1 MLLEVKDIQL
11 VRNGP
16 HNRFNLHKG
25 EILGFAG
32 LVGSGRTEL
41 ALGMMGALPT
51 VSKDVW
57 LRGEKVSLD
66 DPAQALACGIG
77 LLPESRKSEGLIT
90 AFSIR
95 ENISLNNLPKYQN
108 ASGLI
113 DKAKECASV
122 DALMRQLSIKAP
134 SGESLVV
141 NLSGGNQQKVVIA
154 RWINHHCD
162 VLVFDEPTRGIDV
175 GAKAQIYALMRS
187 LTEQGYAII
196 MISSELPEVIG
207 MCDRVAVSTRAPS
220 SRYWKR
226 PPSILKR
233 SCAMQQGAQVNTSI
247 NTAGTGRLRLNLA
260 RLLRSPAFYP
270 FVGLVVVTLVMI
282 LASDTFLTASN
293 LSNIARQVSINAII
307 AVGMTCVI
315 LTGGIDLSVGPVMA
329 LSGTLTAGLMVAGL
343 PPGLAIGAGLLVGV
357 AFGIGNGL
365 FVAYLHMPP
374 IIVTLATMGIARGFG
389 LMYTDGYPISGLPEW
404 FAFFGRAS
412 VFGLQVPILIML
424 ITYLAAYVLLQHT
437 RIGRYIYAIGG
448 NEEAVRLSGVRAARF
463 KLLVYGISGFTAAI
477 AGLVLTSRLMSGQPN
492 AGVSFELDAIAAV
505 VLGGAS
511 IAGGRGVI
519 IGTLLGAML
528 LGVLNNGLNMLGVSP
543 YVQSVIKGGI
553 ILLAIFISR
562 QRHR

>member
-1 MLLEVKDIQL
+1 
-11 VRNGP
+11 
-16 HNRFNLHKG
+16 
-25 EILGFAG
+25 
-32 LVGSGRTEL
+32 
-41 ALGMMGALPT
+41 
-51 VSKDVW
+51 
-57 LRGEKVSLD
+57 
-66 DPAQALACGIG
+66 
-77 LLPESRKSEGLIT
+77 
-90 AFSIR
+90 
-95 ENISLNNLPKYQN
+95 
-108 ASGLI
+108 
-113 DKAKECASV
+113 
-122 DALMRQLSIKAP
+122 
-134 SGESLVV
+134 
-141 NLSGGNQQKVVIA
+141 
-154 RWINHHCD
+154 
-162 VLVFDEPTRGIDV
+162 
-175 GAKAQIYALMRS
+175 
-187 LTEQGYAII
+187 
-196 MISSELPEVIG
+196 
-207 MCDRVAVSTRAPS
+207 
-220 SRYWKR
+220 
-226 PPSILKR
+226 
-233 SCAMQQGAQVNTSI
+233 MQQGAQVNTSI

-343 PPGLAIGAGLLVGV
+343 PPGLAIGVGLLVGV

-412 VFGLQVPILIML
+412 VLGLQVPILIML

-519 IGTLLGAML
+519 VGTLLGAML

>member
-1 MLLEVKDIQL
+1 
-11 VRNGP
+11 
-16 HNRFNLHKG
+16 
-25 EILGFAG
+25 
-32 LVGSGRTEL
+32 
-41 ALGMMGALPT
+41 
-51 VSKDVW
+51 
-57 LRGEKVSLD
+57 
-66 DPAQALACGIG
+66 
-77 LLPESRKSEGLIT
+77 
-90 AFSIR
+90 
-95 ENISLNNLPKYQN
+95 
-108 ASGLI
+108 
-113 DKAKECASV
+113 
-122 DALMRQLSIKAP
+122 
-134 SGESLVV
+134 
-141 NLSGGNQQKVVIA
+141 
-154 RWINHHCD
+154 
-162 VLVFDEPTRGIDV
+162 
-175 GAKAQIYALMRS
+175 
-187 LTEQGYAII
+187 
-196 MISSELPEVIG
+196 
-207 MCDRVAVSTRAPS
+207 
-220 SRYWKR
+220 
-226 PPSILKR
+226 
-233 SCAMQQGAQVNTSI
+233 MQQGAQVNTSI
-247 NTAGTGRLRLNLA
+247 NTANTGRLRLNVA

-329 LSGTLTAGLMVAGL
+329 LSGTLTAGLMVAGV

-404 FAFFGRAS
+404 FAFFGRGS
-412 VFGLQVPILIML
+412 VFGMQVPILIMVL
-424 ITYLAAYVLLQHT
+424 TYLAAYVLLQHT

-463 KLLVYGISGFTAAI
+463 KLLVYGISGLTAAI

-519 IGTLLGAML
+519 VGTLLGAML

>member
-1 MLLEVKDIQL
+1 
-11 VRNGP
+11 
-16 HNRFNLHKG
+16 
-25 EILGFAG
+25 
-32 LVGSGRTEL
+32 
-41 ALGMMGALPT
+41 
-51 VSKDVW
+51 
-57 LRGEKVSLD
+57 
-66 DPAQALACGIG
+66 
-77 LLPESRKSEGLIT
+77 
-90 AFSIR
+90 
-95 ENISLNNLPKYQN
+95 
-108 ASGLI
+108 
-113 DKAKECASV
+113 
-122 DALMRQLSIKAP
+122 
-134 SGESLVV
+134 
-141 NLSGGNQQKVVIA
+141 
-154 RWINHHCD
+154 
-162 VLVFDEPTRGIDV
+162 
-175 GAKAQIYALMRS
+175 
-187 LTEQGYAII
+187 
-196 MISSELPEVIG
+196 
-207 MCDRVAVSTRAPS
+207 
-220 SRYWKR
+220 
-226 PPSILKR
+226 
-233 SCAMQQGAQVNTSI
+233 MQQGAQVNTSI
-247 NTAGTGRLRLNLA
+247 NPTGTSRLRLNLA

-270 FVGLVVVTLVMI
+270 FIGLLLVTAVMI
-282 LASDTFLTASN
+282 VASDNFLTASN

-343 PPGLAIGAGLLVGV
+343 PPGLAIGAGLLIGV

-404 FAFFGRAS
+404 FGFFGRQS
-412 VFGLQVPILIML
+412 LLGIQVPILIML
-424 ITYLAAYVLLQHT
+424 VTYLMAYVLLQHT

-463 KLLVYGISGFTAAI
+463 KLLVYGISGLTAAI

-492 AGVSFELDAIAAV
+492 AGIGFELDAIAAV

-519 IGTLLGAML
+519 VGTLLGAML

>member
-1 MLLEVKDIQL
+1 
-11 VRNGP
+11 
-16 HNRFNLHKG
+16 
-25 EILGFAG
+25 
-32 LVGSGRTEL
+32 
-41 ALGMMGALPT
+41 
-51 VSKDVW
+51 
-57 LRGEKVSLD
+57 
-66 DPAQALACGIG
+66 
-77 LLPESRKSEGLIT
+77 
-90 AFSIR
+90 
-95 ENISLNNLPKYQN
+95 
-108 ASGLI
+108 
-113 DKAKECASV
+113 
-122 DALMRQLSIKAP
+122 
-134 SGESLVV
+134 
-141 NLSGGNQQKVVIA
+141 
-154 RWINHHCD
+154 
-162 VLVFDEPTRGIDV
+162 
-175 GAKAQIYALMRS
+175 
-187 LTEQGYAII
+187 
-196 MISSELPEVIG
+196 
-207 MCDRVAVSTRAPS
+207 
-220 SRYWKR
+220 
-226 PPSILKR
+226 
-233 SCAMQQGAQVNTSI
+233 MQQGAQVNTSI
-247 NTAGTGRLRLNLA
+247 NTANTGRLRLNVA

-329 LSGTLTAGLMVAGL
+329 LSGTLTAGLMVAGV

-404 FAFFGRAS
+404 FAFFGRGS
-412 VFGLQVPILIML
+412 VFGMQVPILIML
-424 ITYLAAYVLLQHT
+424 LTYLAAYVLLQHT

-448 NEEAVRLSGVRAARF
+448 NEDAVRLSGVRAARF
-463 KLLVYGISGFTAAI
+463 KLLVYGISGLTAAI

-519 IGTLLGAML
+519 VGTLLGAML

>member
-1 MLLEVKDIQL
+1 
-11 VRNGP
+11 
-16 HNRFNLHKG
+16 
-25 EILGFAG
+25 
-32 LVGSGRTEL
+32 
-41 ALGMMGALPT
+41 
-51 VSKDVW
+51 
-57 LRGEKVSLD
+57 
-66 DPAQALACGIG
+66 
-77 LLPESRKSEGLIT
+77 
-90 AFSIR
+90 
-95 ENISLNNLPKYQN
+95 
-108 ASGLI
+108 
-113 DKAKECASV
+113 
-122 DALMRQLSIKAP
+122 
-134 SGESLVV
+134 
-141 NLSGGNQQKVVIA
+141 
-154 RWINHHCD
+154 
-162 VLVFDEPTRGIDV
+162 
-175 GAKAQIYALMRS
+175 
-187 LTEQGYAII
+187 
-196 MISSELPEVIG
+196 
-207 MCDRVAVSTRAPS
+207 
-220 SRYWKR
+220 
-226 PPSILKR
+226 
-233 SCAMQQGAQVNTSI
+233 MQQGAQVNTSI
-247 NTAGTGRLRLNLA
+247 NPTGTSRLRLNLA

-329 LSGTLTAGLMVAGL
+329 LSGTLTAGLMVAGV

-404 FAFFGRAS
+404 FAFFGRGSA
-412 VFGLQVPILIML
+412 FGMQVPILIML
-424 ITYLAAYVLLQHT
+424 LTYLAAYVLLQHT

-463 KLLVYGISGFTAAI
+463 KLLVYGISGLTAAI

-519 IGTLLGAML
+519 VGTLLGAML

>member
-1 MLLEVKDIQL
+1 
-11 VRNGP
+11 
-16 HNRFNLHKG
+16 
-25 EILGFAG
+25 
-32 LVGSGRTEL
+32 
-41 ALGMMGALPT
+41 
-51 VSKDVW
+51 
-57 LRGEKVSLD
+57 
-66 DPAQALACGIG
+66 
-77 LLPESRKSEGLIT
+77 
-90 AFSIR
+90 
-95 ENISLNNLPKYQN
+95 
-108 ASGLI
+108 
-113 DKAKECASV
+113 
-122 DALMRQLSIKAP
+122 
-134 SGESLVV
+134 
-141 NLSGGNQQKVVIA
+141 
-154 RWINHHCD
+154 
-162 VLVFDEPTRGIDV
+162 
-175 GAKAQIYALMRS
+175 
-187 LTEQGYAII
+187 
-196 MISSELPEVIG
+196 
-207 MCDRVAVSTRAPS
+207 
-220 SRYWKR
+220 
-226 PPSILKR
+226 
-233 SCAMQQGAQVNTSI
+233 MQQGAQVNTSI
-247 NTAGTGRLRLNLA
+247 NTANTGRLRLNVA

-329 LSGTLTAGLMVAGL
+329 LSGTLTAGLMVAGV

-404 FAFFGRAS
+404 FAFFGRGS
-412 VFGLQVPILIML
+412 VFGMQVPILIML
-424 ITYLAAYVLLQHT
+424 LTYLAAYVLLQQT
-437 RIGRYIYAIGG
+437 RVGRYIYAIGG

-463 KLLVYGISGFTAAI
+463 KLLVYGISGLTAAI